1 MTSVRALRGATTV
14 EADTVDDVKERTIAL
29 LQAMVE
35 SVSSGEQMGLGVVC
49 VWGGGD
55 VER

>member
-1 MTSVRALRGATTV
+1 MPRAN
-14 EADTVDDVKERTIAL
+14 DVSGPGNSQRARQHLPFLQRAGK